1 MAYEGY
7 KLIRIERTGRRLA
20 ATVDSPPINLIT
32 LDLFGE
38 LARLSQEVADDPGPT
53 VFVLKSANA
62 DFFLAHFDVAAILA
76 FPIDRPATR
85 PEAGANAYHAMCER
99 FRTMDKAT
107 IAQIEGRV
115 GGGGSELSMSF
126 DMRFGVIGK
135 TVINQM
141 EVPLGILPGGT
152 GTQAMPR
159 LIGRHRALEV
169 ILGGVDLDA
178 ATAERWGY
186 LNRALPAG
194 EIGPYVDA
202 LAARIASFPPEAVR
216 LAKQSV
222 NFADQPLAEGLR
234 DESYLFQ
241 QSIRTEGARR
251 NMARFLEIGG
261 QTREGE
267 LRVGELNAELGRSP
281 PP

>member
-1 MAYEGY
+1 MAYDGY
-7 KLIRIERTGRRLA
+7 RFLRIARDGRRIT
-20 ATVDSPPINLIT
+20 ATVDNPPINLIT

-38 LARLSQEVADDPGPT
+38 LARLSQEVADDPEPT
-53 VFVLKSANA
+53 VFVLKSANP

-76 FPIDRPATR
+76 FPVDQPATR
-85 PEAGANAYHAMCER
+85 PEPGANADHAMCER
-99 FRTMDKAT
+99 LRTMDKAT

-126 DMRFGVIGK
+126 DMRFGVLGK

-152 GTQAMPR
+152 GTQRMPR

-169 ILGGVDLDA
+169 ILGGIDLDA

-186 LNRALPAG
+186 LNRALPAD
-194 EIGPYVDA
+194 EIGAYVDA
-202 LAARIASFPPEAVR
+202 LAARIASYPPQAVR

-222 NFADQPLAEGLR
+222 NSADKPLEEGLV
-234 DESYLFQ
+234 DESFLFQ
-241 QSIRTEGARR
+241 QSIRTDGARR
-251 NMARFLEIGG
+251 NMARFLTIGG
-261 QTREGE
+261 QSREGE
-267 LRVGELNAELGRSP
+267 LRVGELNAELGRGG
-281 PP
+281 